1 MPIRPF
7 TLAECAQYADYKRLG
22 FDRRQVLEC
31 YMAFGGVAYY
41 WSLLE
46 EGKSAAQ
53 NFDALFFGETAEL
66 RMEFENVFRCEM
78 KYAPDDHQCR
88 NPRRPLQGLKT
99 PPIATLLAAER
110 EALLQQK
117 PCKMGIPQ
125 CLSPNFPQN
134 FAIWQRTCANLWRGD
149 VAFFRLLLRIS
160 ALRCGGGWCT
170 MSVKGRL
177 EMIKMM
183 IAAAALATTMLAAA
197 AESEYD
203 FRRRLEVVHQADM
216 RDPCAK
222 RAAN

>member
-99 PPIATLLAAER
+99 PLYDPRPGANPGDCDKDGGGR
-110 EALLQQK
+110 YSQD
-117 PCKMGIPQ
+117 
-125 CLSPNFPQN
+125 
-134 FAIWQRTCANLWRGD
+134 FAIWQRTCANFWRGD
-149 VAFFRLLLRIS
+149 VAVF
-160 ALRCGGGWCT
+160 
-170 MSVKGRL
+170 
-177 EMIKMM
+177 
-183 IAAAALATTMLAAA
+183 
-197 AESEYD
+197 
-203 FRRRLEVVHQADM
+203 
-216 RDPCAK
+216 
-222 RAAN
+222 